1 MHHLAVPKYL
11 EHILKKLRK
20 EAELKGPRDDDRDD
34 QSKSV
39 DAAPED
45 NEFENEKEEVKEEK
59 EEPAAVK
66 SNQISSEKLD
76 ELAKALGSKWKQL
89 AQELRHIN
97 SSDIKNC
104 EADAEDDAIRA
115 KIALV
120 LWQDKNE
127 SEATAEVMVNTLS
140 AIGLDSIAEKVFG
153 TDKME
158 E

>member
-20 EAELKGPRDDDRDD
+20 EAELKGPRDEDRDD
-34 QSKSV
+34 PKSL

-45 NEFENEKEEVKEEK
+45 NEFENEKEEIKEEK
-59 EEPAAVK
+59 EETPQAK
-66 SNQISSEKLD
+66 SSQISGEKLE
-76 ELAKALGSKWKQL
+76 ELAKALGPKWKQL

-97 SSDIKNC
+97 AADIKNC
-104 EADAEDDAIRA
+104 EADADDDAIRA

-127 SEATAEVMVNTLS
+127 SEATSEVMVNTLS